1 MDAGAASIFHALPN
15 TPPPNLQH
23 SIKYGV
29 LPQVL
34 PIETGA
40 IQQCLHHLPLQPQD
54 DQKNPGKK
62 KKKRKGKHNN
72 KHKKKEKKKARK
84 ERSDKAMK
92 KRNLNLSNEGGNST
106 RSHKKRKLE
115 QTLPGEHVIIPGQDA
130 APPTYSALDIR
141 MFKVHLKSRITNRRL
156 SDNQQN

>member
-23 SIKYGV
+23 SINCRV

-34 PIETGA
+34 PIEAGA
-40 IQQCLHHLPLQPQD
+40 IQQCLHHLPLQEPQD

-62 KKKRKGKHNN
+62 KKKRKGKHS
-72 KHKKKEKKKARK
+72 KHKKKEKKKEKKAKK

-92 KRNLNLSNEGGNST
+92 KRNLNLSNEGGNSN

-141 MFKVHLKSRITNRRL
+141 MFLKFT
-156 SDNQQN
+156 